1 MDRISSLFLLI
12 VLVTSLDFTVATQ
25 RTSGH
30 VLLVRHGEKN
40 NKARSGDVHLS
51 KRGEI
56 RADALA
62 RFFFPKFTENRQIE
76 PWHDFDL
83 PMIDSVIAQSA
94 SSKYASQRKI
104 ETAKPIAEAGGVPL
118 AYYDQDDITGIC
130 RKTRAE
136 AESGRTTLVVWD
148 HTTISDVANN
158 LLQLPPGTVK
168 WPMDRYDIIWD
179 IDLENGTLNQVCQH
193 LLYGDL
199 WCPLNPIQVYPIVNG
214 MQSLINQARMTAPL
228 AQ

>member
-1 MDRISSLFLLI
+1 MIDRLMFIFGLLLSLLSSGASESQTGHILLI
-12 VLVTSLDFTVATQ
+12 
-25 RTSGH
+25 
-30 VLLVRHGEKN
+30 RHGEKI

-62 RFFFPKFTENRQIE
+62 RFFYPKFADGRPTE
-76 PWHDFDL
+76 PWHDFEL
-83 PMIDSVIAQSA
+83 PRVDSVIAQSA
-94 SSKYASQRKI
+94 TSKYASQRKI

-118 AYYDQDDITGIC
+118 SYYDQEDINGIC
-130 RKTRAE
+130 EHTRK
-136 AESGRTTLVVWD
+136 ESLNGRTTLVVWD

-158 LLQLPPGTVK
+158 LLGLPSGTVK

-179 IDLENGTLNQVCQH
+179 LDPHTGTLTQFCQH

-199 WCPLNPIQVYPIVNG
+199 WCPLNPIQVYPAING
-214 MQSLINQARMTAPL
+214 MQSLLNQARQTVPL

>member
-1 MDRISSLFLLI
+1 MNRIVTLFGLLVAIVFCSVGASASGHILLI
-12 VLVTSLDFTVATQ
+12 
-25 RTSGH
+25 
-30 VLLVRHGEKN
+30 RHGEKN

-62 RFFFPKFTENRQIE
+62 RFFYPKFTDERQSE
-76 PWHDFDL
+76 PWHDFVLPRIDL
-83 PMIDSVIAQSA
+83 VIAQSA

-104 ETAKPIAEAGGVPL
+104 ETAKPIAEAGGIPL
-118 AYYDQDDITGIC
+118 FYYDQEDIEGIC
-130 RKTRAE
+130 DRTRT
-136 AESGRTTLVVWD
+136 ESQNGRTTLVVWD

-158 LLQLPPGTVK
+158 LLGLSPGTVK

-179 IDLENGTLNQVCQH
+179 LDPENGTLTQFCQH

-199 WCPLNPIQVYPIVNG
+199 WCPLNPIPVYPVVNG
-214 MQSLINQARMTAPL
+214 MQSLLNQARQTVPL

>member
-1 MDRISSLFLLI
+1 M
-12 VLVTSLDFTVATQ
+12 VLDCNVASG
-25 RTSGH
+25 RFPGH

-62 RFFFPKFTENRQIE
+62 RFFFPKFTEDRQIE
-76 PWHDFDL
+76 PWHNFEL
-83 PMIDSVIAQSA
+83 PQIESIIAQSA

-104 ETAKPIAEAGGVPL
+104 ETAKPIAEAGGIPL
-118 AYYDQDDITGIC
+118 SYYDQDEVDVLCERT
-130 RKTRAE
+130 TD
-136 AESGRTTLVVWD
+136 ESRNGRTTLIVWD
-148 HTTISDVANN
+148 HTTISDIANN
-158 LLQLPPGTVK
+158 LLRLPPGTVK
-168 WPMDRYDIIWD
+168 WPMDRYDVIWD
-179 IDLENGTLNQVCQH
+179 IDLESGTLNQVCQH

-199 WCPLNPIQVYPIVNG
+199 WCPLNPIQVYPVVNG
-214 MQSLINQARMTAPL
+214 MQSLLNQARMTAPL